1 LVIEFIEI
9 VIEFTEIVIEFTE
22 IHKGHNFSFLTTLF
36 LRSLRSQ
43 LCVFALK

>member
-9 VIEFTEIVIEFTE
+9 IIEFSE

-43 LCVFALK
+43 LCDFALQ